1 MQEIA
6 QSGDVYDRL
15 ASSLAPEI
23 FGHEDV
29 KKALLLCMVGGVT
42 RQLPDGMKI
51 RGDIHVCLMGA
62 RPLAPATDVCML
74 CAALL
79 SSRWGSIHCRLVS
92 HLLAQKPQVAS
103 LSCFGECAVGHAG
116 THIDPRYWSACN
128 SAPGAML

>member
-62 RPLAPATDVCML
+62 RPAPQHLHTNNHRVSAKPPSARQRTAHCCSISRYMAHHHSWS
-74 CAALL
+74 CARQPLE
-79 SSRWGSIHCRLVS
+79 V
-92 HLLAQKPQVAS
+92 AQCEI
-103 LSCFGECAVGHAG
+103 LGEPVTWARG
-116 THIDPRYWSACN
+116 P
-128 SAPGAML
+128 

>member
-51 RGDIHVCLMGA
+51 RGDIHVCLMG
-62 RPLAPATDVCML
+62 
-74 CAALL
+74 
-79 SSRWGSIHCRLVS
+79 GRLV
-92 HLLAQKPQVAS
+92 P
-103 LSCFGECAVGHAG
+103 
-116 THIDPRYWSACN
+116 
-128 SAPGAML
+128 

>member
-6 QSGDVYDRL
+6 QMGDVYDRL

-51 RGDIHVCLMGA
+51 RGDIHLCLMGA
-62 RPLAPATDVCML
+62 DS
-74 CAALL
+74 ALMGHN
-79 SSRWGSIHCRLVS
+79 WGCL
-92 HLLAQKPQVAS
+92 
-103 LSCFGECAVGHAG
+103 
-116 THIDPRYWSACN
+116 
-128 SAPGAML
+128 

>member
-1 MQEIA
+1 MTGMRLLQEIA

-62 RPLAPATDVCML
+62 RLAPRHPLTDCQRVSADL
-74 CAALL
+74 PSTFWDQHFLGINTVLLGLSLL
-79 SSRWGSIHCRLVS
+79 SS
-92 HLLAQKPQVAS
+92 LLA
-103 LSCFGECAVGHAG
+103 
-116 THIDPRYWSACN
+116 R
-128 SAPGAML
+128 

>member
-62 RPLAPATDVCML
+62 RLAPRHPLIRLSARLCRPPQHFLGPALSGDQY
-74 CAALL
+74 CAAWALT
-79 SSRWGSIHCRLVS
+79 C
-92 HLLAQKPQVAS
+92 
-103 LSCFGECAVGHAG
+103 
-116 THIDPRYWSACN
+116 
-128 SAPGAML
+128 

>member
-1 MQEIA
+1 MLMVDNVAMQEIA
-6 QSGDVYDRL
+6 SSGDVYDRL

-62 RPLAPATDVCML
+62 L
-74 CAALL
+74 
-79 SSRWGSIHCRLVS
+79 RWTSIWTFM
-92 HLLAQKPQVAS
+92 Q
-103 LSCFGECAVGHAG
+103 
-116 THIDPRYWSACN
+116 
-128 SAPGAML
+128 

>member
-1 MQEIA
+1 MLMLGCHVVQEIA
-6 QSGDVYDRL
+6 GMGDVYDRL

-62 RPLAPATDVCML
+62 LA
-74 CAALL
+74 CAL
-79 SSRWGSIHCRLVS
+79 SLPSDRKTTESV
-92 HLLAQKPQVAS
+92 P
-103 LSCFGECAVGHAG
+103 G
-116 THIDPRYWSACN
+116 TYGRCDRI
-128 SAPGAML
+128 L

>member
-1 MQEIA
+1 VQEIA

-51 RGDIHVCLMGA
+51 RGDIHVCLMGM
-62 RPLAPATDVCML
+62 PLSAHHHCKKAEG
-74 CAALL
+74 
-79 SSRWGSIHCRLVS
+79 SRTCCFSTRLQS
-92 HLLAQKPQVAS
+92 LADCTSFSP
-103 LSCFGECAVGHAG
+103 AG
-116 THIDPRYWSACN
+116 TWFAF
-128 SAPGAML
+128 

>member
-1 MQEIA
+1 MTTCSVLMVDNVAVQEIA
-6 QSGDVYDRL
+6 SSGDVYDRL

-62 RPLAPATDVCML
+62 LRWDVDL
-74 CAALL
+74 DL
-79 SSRWGSIHCRLVS
+79 H
-92 HLLAQKPQVAS
+92 
-103 LSCFGECAVGHAG
+103 AV
-116 THIDPRYWSACN
+116 
-128 SAPGAML
+128 MV